1 MTKKEL
7 NTFKKTLAERIQEL
21 ENVIRRRDE
30 IAIEKSADALDEVQR
45 AEQRELAIRNL
56 DRETNLLRETRSALA
71 RLENGTFGSCLNCEE
86 EINPK
91 RLWAVPWASFCIQCQ
106 EEAERRKETAPNGQG
121 LLRHAA

>member
-1 MTKKEL
+1 MKDL
-7 NTFKKTLAERIQEL
+7 NVFKKVLAERKHEL
-21 ENVIRRRDE
+21 EDFIRRRDE
-30 IAIEKSADALDEVQR
+30 IAIEKSADALDEVQH

-71 RLENGTFGSCLNCEE
+71 RLEKGTFGFCLNCEE

-91 RLWAVPWASFCIQCQ
+91 RLSAVPWTSFCIQCQ
-106 EEAERRKETAPNGQG
+106 EEVERRKEIAPSAQA

>member
-21 ENVIRRRDE
+21 ENVMRRRDE

-71 RLENGTFGSCLNCEE
+71 RLEKGTFGSCLICD
-86 EINPK
+86 K
-91 RLWAVPWASFCIQCQ
+91 
-106 EEAERRKETAPNGQG
+106 
-121 LLRHAA
+121 

>member
-71 RLENGTFGSCLNCEE
+71 RLEKGTFGSCLNCEE

-91 RLWAVPWASFCIQCQ
+91 RLSAVPWASFCIQCQ
-106 EEAERRKETAPNGQG
+106 EEAERRKEGAPNAQA

>member
-71 RLENGTFGSCLNCEE
+71 RLEKGTFGSCLNCEK

-91 RLWAVPWASFCIQCQ
+91 RLSAVPWASLCIQCQ
-106 EEAERRKETAPNGQG
+106 EEAERRKEGAQNAQA